1 MERHRTDKR
10 FWSWHVSIVL
20 LIIVFLIALV
30 VLFKR
35 ALTTETEK
43 IEERKEMVE
52 SGGRFGA
59 IPEIHIIQKRPT
71 LRTSSKPGFV
81 I

>member
-52 SGGRFGA
+52 KWWPFRSNPGNSHNTKA
-59 IPEIHIIQKRPT
+59 PH
-71 LRTSSKPGFV
+71 SKNHE
-81 I
+81 

>member
-1 MERHRTDKR
+1 MKQTNRR

-30 VLFKR
+30 VLFKS

-43 IEERKEMVE
+43 NRGKERN
-52 SGGRFGA
+52 GRKVVTVS
-59 IPEIHIIQKRPT
+59 EQSQKFT
-71 LRTSSKPGFV
+71 
-81 I
+81 

>member
-20 LIIVFLIALV
+20 LIIVFLIAFV
-30 VLFKR
+30 VLFKS

-52 SGGRFGA
+52 KWWPFRSNPRNSHNTKA
-59 IPEIHIIQKRPT
+59 PH
-71 LRTSSKPGFV
+71 SKNHE
-81 I
+81 